1 MKFLRQFL
9 IIASISF
16 AGEVLKYLIP
26 LSIPASVYGLV
37 ILLVLLLTGVLK
49 VEQVKE
55 AADFLV
61 EIMPVMFIPAAVG
74 LLDSWGVLQPILLPV
89 TVITVV
95 TTVAV
100 MIAAGWTTQGIIR
113 HQRKKCPDNKEIDV

>member
-113 HQRKKCPDNKEIDV
+113 HQRKKRPDNKEIDV